1 MIDIRDARITDL
13 FGNSMMRNPEDI
25 AMAYAV
31 WKEKRRILDM
41 ADKTRTMSAIDTLD
55 EKILDILAVELRT
68 PYYDGAMDIAVK
80 RNMIKRTLLWY
91 KKAGTPYAVKDLIQ
105 TIFGDGDI
113 VEWPDY
119 TEPPYTPGTFDI
131 VTSATM
137 TETMV
142 EAFLQIIQ
150 RVKNTRSHIRRVLVV
165 REIRGTFYGA
175 CAFRSMPVTVITSHI
190 CANRNISG
198 TVYGAVQLVS
208 VPKVTISN
216 HIAGTASCRST
227 AYTGTA
233 LKQHS
238 KIIIPNERTGIN

>member
-13 FGNSMMRNPEDI
+13 FNNAMPRNPEDI
-25 AMAYAV
+25 AMAYAL
-31 WKEKRRILDM
+31 WKEKRRLLDM

-55 EKILDILAVELRT
+55 ENILDVLAVELRT
-68 PYYDGAMDIAVK
+68 PYYDGAMNIEVK

-91 KKAGTPYAVKDLIQ
+91 KKAGTAYAVKDFIQ
-105 TIFGDGDI
+105 TVFGSGDI

-131 VTSATM
+131 ITNATM

-150 RVKNTRSHIRRVLVV
+150 RVKNTRSHIRRVLVI
-165 REIRGTFYGA
+165 REIHGTLYGA

-198 TVYGAVQLVS
+198 TVYGAAQFVS
-208 VPKVTISN
+208 APKVTVSN
-216 HIAGTASCRST
+216 HIAGTVSCRGT
-227 AYTGTA
+227 AYTGTV

-238 KIIIPNERTGIN
+238 KITISNERRG